1 MQVRSNVSE
10 VVELPRPRTPVG
22 LGLEHRIR
30 RHRLIGREHRRVD
43 LCAPRCLVVVGL
55 VGLAG
60 TNGLQHASRFL
71 AASGCLFLSH
81 FRFFAYDDFARW
93 CLANSDPR
101 YAWPDPSMRNLGGL
115 MKTRDLVLLITLPIG
130 LLIGVS
136 MLSGLADS
144 EMAQFF
150 DHLLMSVIIAY
161 GVVYCFFM

>member
-1 MQVRSNVSE
+1 MAWAQSTEFAGTGSSG
-10 VVELPRPRTPVG
+10 LRTG
-22 LGLEHRIR
+22 ASTFAH
-30 RHRLIGREHRRVD
+30 HD
-43 LCAPRCLVVVGL
+43 ASSCCL
-55 VGLAG
+55 VGLADA
-60 TNGLQHASRFL
+60 NGLQHASRFL
-71 AASGCLFLSH
+71 AASGSLFLSH

-101 YAWPDPSMRNLGGL
+101 HAWPDPSMRNLGGL

-150 DHLLMSVIIAY
+150 DHLVMSGIIAY